1 MFYLY
6 IKTPTK
12 VEVYKLQK
20 YADREP
26 ILQRLNLNTNSYIFI
41 GEAIYKEFELDGKTP
56 EEQYEIL
63 DRYLYN
69 YKEN

>member
-20 YADREP
+20 YADR
-26 ILQRLNLNTNSYIFI
+26 
-41 GEAIYKEFELDGKTP
+41 G
-56 EEQYEIL
+56 
-63 DRYLYN
+63 RYGT
-69 YKEN
+69 E

>member
-20 YADREP
+20 FAERAYFAAFKRKY
-26 ILQRLNLNTNSYIFI
+26 S
-41 GEAIYKEFELDGKTP
+41 
-56 EEQYEIL
+56 
-63 DRYLYN
+63 
-69 YKEN
+69 